1 MKKLKLMTLFF
12 LIALTPIFQS
22 CLDDNDSDYY
32 NDSFAIS
39 TINVLDQDKK
49 DFYFTLDDGSKMY
62 PSEKPGMGNYEVKD
76 GQRAFVLFKEL
87 DQKIDGYKYNIQV
100 RNIVDILTKDIV
112 DLTSDNVSDI
122 GDDPINATY
131 MWVAQGFLT
140 IEFQYYGT
148 HSSDKKHFLN
158 LVVNKLP
165 EGTEGD
171 ADSDYLELEFRH
183 NKKGDEPVAL
193 GEGYV
198 SFKLDKIAE
207 EMKGKKGLKIRIN
220 TIHEGVKFKKVDF
233 PESSK

>member
-1 MKKLKLMTLFF
+1 MKKLNLIPLFF
-12 LIALTPIFQS
+12 LIALTPVLQS
-22 CLDDNDSDYY
+22 CLNDNDSEYY

-39 TINVLDQDKK
+39 TIKLLDKDKK
-49 DFYFTLDDGSKMY
+49 DFYFILDDGNKMY
-62 PSEKPGMGNYEVKD
+62 PSEKPGMANYELKE
-76 GQRAFVLFKEL
+76 GQRAFVVFKEL
-87 DQKIDGYKYNIQV
+87 DEKIDGYKYNIQV
-100 RNIVDILTKDIV
+100 RNIVDILTKDIEY
-112 DLTSDNVSDI
+112 LTDANASDI

-131 MWVAQGFLT
+131 MWIAQGFLT

-148 HSSDKKHFLN
+148 QSSDKKHFLN

-165 EGTEGD
+165 NGSGQNSEN
-171 ADSDYLELEFRH
+171 DYLELEFRH
-183 NKKGDEPVAL
+183 NMKGDEPVNL

-233 PESSK
+233 PNASK